1 LVMSRLIVSSVTI
14 FGACFACIAGEVGRQ
29 LSFAQIT
36 NYEPGS
42 DVVQHSRI
50 DLDQQEMESHLGLTA
65 GADFAAAKNIYQ
77 NGANSGAYAQMTLS
91 ALGNAATSGYLVKQ
105 GTTATG
111 YVKSTASAGATSMRV
126 TYTTTCKV
134 GGTSTP
140 DSSGCFTT
148 GGGSIEIC
156 ASAGTPCTSW
166 NDLGAATAIQN
177 QYRTLA
183 GFSTAAEAKMS
194 GQVYFE
200 RYKSY
205 YSNQGD
211 YSNRMV
217 LDALDGTGTCSTC
230 DETAREQIAKKT
242 SAYMGVWM
250 YVIREMEDAIND
262 CQSGCI
268 NCNDDPVH
276 AWDEAVAFYSGS
288 LEGTAGSSN
297 GKLLYRLAEKRCSN
311 FGTCG
316 AATSV
321 NTRIIPL
328 FTQGKNRL
336 LAGECSEIRPLI
348 TDIVELMM
356 IPMIQGSLRYAYKVA
371 EQQGGSKEKAE
382 GVAFSN
388 AVLPM
393 VSHCSASAATTIS
406 NNMAYTA
413 TSTSFADV
421 KSAFE
426 SVYSCLGLTC
436 DDIGGLIDTGST
448 YLEGAAP
455 CSTVES
461 DNAVLA
467 SASLLAAIP
476 IITSMLRVSLDL

>member
-1 LVMSRLIVSSVTI
+1 
-14 FGACFACIAGEVGRQ
+14 
-29 LSFAQIT
+29 
-36 NYEPGS
+36 
-42 DVVQHSRI
+42 
-50 DLDQQEMESHLGLTA
+50 
-65 GADFAAAKNIYQ
+65 
-77 NGANSGAYAQMTLS
+77 MTLS
-91 ALGNAATSGYLVKQ
+91 TALANAATAAYLVKQ

-111 YVKSTASAGATSMRV
+111 YVKSTASAGATTMRV
-126 TYTTTCKV
+126 SYTSTCKV
-134 GGTSTP
+134 GGSSSP

-148 GGGSIEIC
+148 GGGNIEIC
-156 ASAGTPCTSW
+156 VNANTPCTSW
-166 NDLGAATAIQN
+166 SNLGAATAIQN
-177 QYRTLA
+177 GYRTLA
-183 GFSTAAEAKMS
+183 GFSTSAQTRMS

-205 YSNQGD
+205 YNNQGD

-230 DETAREQIAKKT
+230 DEDAREQIAKKT

-250 YVIREMEDAIND
+250 YVIREMEDAIQD
-262 CQSGCI
+262 CQIGCI

-288 LEGTAGSSN
+288 LEGTTGSSN

-328 FTQGKNRL
+328 FTQGRNRL
-336 LAGECSEIRPLI
+336 EASECSAIPTLRD
-348 TDIVELMM
+348 DIVKLMM
-356 IPMIQGSLRYAYKVA
+356 IPLIQGSLRYAYKVDL
-371 EQQGGSKEKAE
+371 QQGGTKEKAE

-393 VSHCSASAATTIS
+393 VHQCSASAATTIS
-406 NNMAYTA
+406 NNVEYTA
-413 TSTSFADV
+413 TSTTFADV

-455 CSTVES
+455 CSTGPTS
-461 DNAVLA
+461 SNAVLA

>member
-1 LVMSRLIVSSVTI
+1 VTSN
-14 FGACFACIAGEVGRQ
+14 AVLASAG
-29 LSFAQIT
+29 LLAAIT
-36 NYEPGS
+36 GYEPGS

-50 DLDQQEMESHLGLTA
+50 DLDQQEMEAHLGLE
-65 GADFAAAKNIYQ
+65 DFAAAKNIYQ
-77 NGANSGAYAQMTLS
+77 NGANSGAYAEMTLS
-91 ALGNAATSGYLVKQ
+91 ALGNDATQAYQVKQ

-111 YVKSTASAGATSMRV
+111 YVKSTASAGATTMKV
-126 TYTTTCKV
+126 TYTSTCKE
-134 GGTSTP
+134 GGTSSP
-140 DSSGCFTT
+140 DTSGCFTT

-156 ASAGTPCTSW
+156 ATSATTCTSW
-166 NDLGAATAIQN
+166 TDLGAATAIEN
-177 QYRTLA
+177 KYRTLA
-183 GFSTAAEAKMS
+183 GFSTAAQSKMA

-200 RYKSY
+200 QYKSY
-205 YSNQGD
+205 FGNNGD

-217 LDALDGTGTCSTC
+217 LDALDGTGTCATC
-230 DETAREQIAKKT
+230 DEIARNEIAKKT
-242 SAYMGVWM
+242 SAYIGVWM
-250 YVIREMEDAIND
+250 YVIREMEDAIDD

-268 NCNDDPVH
+268 DCNDDPVH

-297 GKLLYRLAEKRCSN
+297 GKLLYRLAEKRCGN

-321 NTRIIPL
+321 NTRIIPK
-328 FTQGKNRL
+328 FTEGKNQL
-336 LAGECSEIRPLI
+336 LAGECSAIPPLLN
-348 TDIVELMM
+348 DIVKLMM
-356 IPMIQGSLRYAYKVA
+356 IPLIQGSLRYAYKVDR
-371 EQQGGSKEKAE
+371 QQGGSKEKAE

-388 AVLPM
+388 AILGAVN
-393 VSHCSASAATTIS
+393 HCSASAATTIS

-426 SVYSCLGLTC
+426 SVYSCLGVTC

-455 CSTVES
+455 CTLGSGNPSS